1 MYKKNLVFVAA
12 CLGLLLFGIGLITL
26 GSVASDLQTKFRL
39 EEISSGTL
47 FSIMPV
53 GILTGSLLFG
63 PVCDRYGY
71 KLILILASFGMF
83 VGFEGIAYASSFSWL
98 KIFIFLFGASGGIIN
113 GATNA
118 VVADI
123 STDSKAANLSMLGV
137 FFGIGALGMP
147 LVLGLLKNSFSFEQI
162 LAAVGLF
169 TLATGVFYIFIQF
182 PLSKKAQGFILAKN
196 SAFLKDSLLILIAFF
211 LFFQGSFE
219 AIINNWTTTY
229 LKAQLSVAENNTL
242 YALSLYVLGMTM
254 MRLLTGSIFRSVSE
268 KKTMAGSFITILSG
282 VIFLK
287 YAQSFYWAVTGLILL
302 GGGLA
307 AGFPVMLGITGSCYA
322 ERSGTAFSFVLVVSL
337 IGNMLVN
344 YLMGVIAKRYGIYH
358 LTTVAFIELALMVTL
373 SGFIFS
379 ILKKRNAVKS

>member
-268 KKTMAGSFITILSG
+268 KKIMAGSFITILSG